1 MALPGCHHKR
11 PPLEASVG
19 NLHGTRRRPGPME
32 PPKWSDENAA
42 PDLSGSVAPQGVAMT
57 DPYQAQGQMIFVQPP
72 SGAAKVMGIL
82 IIINSSFG
90 VLIGLGLLL
99 GGSFIES
106 LLGAAAQ
113 QDSTLT
119 TPQIEGYGQF
129 ITING
134 LLQILIAGVT
144 LLAGV
149 WMMQYQKRGVHLAL
163 LAIGASFLLDLVMT
177 VLYPEYTTQGTRG
190 GFTVVLISGV
200 VANGFCGLMVAIP
213 LMVSNNGLDDSSL
226 FPSKAQ

>member
-1 MALPGCHHKR
+1 
-11 PPLEASVG
+11 
-19 NLHGTRRRPGPME
+19 ME
-32 PPKWSDENAA
+32 PQKWSDEQAT
-42 PDLSGSVAPQGVAMT
+42 PDLSGTVMPQGVAMT
-57 DPYQAQGQMIFVQPP
+57 DPFQAQGQMIFVQPP

-129 ITING
+129 VTING

-149 WMMQYQKRGVHLAL
+149 WIMKYQKRGVHLAL
-163 LAIGASFLLDLVMT
+163 LAIGVSFLLELIMA
-177 VLYPEYTTQGTRG
+177 VLYPEYTTQGTGG
-190 GFTVVLISGV
+190 GFAVILITNV

-226 FPSKAQ
+226 FPSNAQ